1 MNIILIPCRRRV
13 LYAGSILQYATSR
26 DICWMC
32 MPDVGDGIYV
42 CYHIINKCIAS
53 YLLCMQFILANI
65 TVYSYM
71 LSIKL
76 RSYRNETRAIASY
89 VL

>member
-13 LYAGSILQYATSR
+13 LYAGSVLQYATSR
-26 DICWMC
+26 DIRWMR

-53 YLLCMQFILANI
+53 YLLYIYV
-65 TVYSYM
+65 VYSGQYY
-71 LSIKL
+71 S
-76 RSYRNETRAIASY
+76 
-89 VL
+89 V